1 MKTMQRLEFKTN
13 PPIRTFLQALILAIP
28 IQFDAGGRAF
38 AATASVSAFNFGFS
52 PPSVTINVGDSVRWT
67 GLGSSHNVQ
76 TDTDP
81 FCGNVPVTGGTCTIP
96 FNQAGT
102 FNYYC
107 APHRGRGMVGTVIVQ
122 ASAGTPPSVNIT
134 NPVNGAVFAAP
145 ANVTIQANAS
155 DADGS
160 VTNVQFIRD
169 TILVGADAA

>member
-13 PPIRTFLQALILAIP
+13 PPIRTFLLALILAIP

-107 APHRGRGMVGTVIVQ
+107 APHRGRVSSSSSPATGRGSATPR
-122 ASAGTPPSVNIT
+122 ASWARENSTPMT
-134 NPVNGAVFAAP
+134 GREATTFACP
-145 ANVTIQANAS
+145 LQS
-155 DADGS
+155 
-160 VTNVQFIRD
+160 
-169 TILVGADAA
+169 